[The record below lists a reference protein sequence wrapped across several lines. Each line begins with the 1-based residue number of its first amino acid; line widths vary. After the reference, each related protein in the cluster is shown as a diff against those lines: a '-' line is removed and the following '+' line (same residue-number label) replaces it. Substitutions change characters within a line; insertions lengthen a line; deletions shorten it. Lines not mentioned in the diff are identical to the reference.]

1 MNRIDEMINWYK
13 ENASRREYTVI
24 KAKLKLIRS
33 MYEEIKNS
41 EDRIFMEEIIDRF
54 SDIVELQNTVISD
67 REMELESL
75 AAAGSGCN
83 TSSFIALRQ
92 DGFRDDKQ
100 LQAAFADYLSK
111 KKKKPLSSYTINDY
125 CSRIRNVWKS
135 FYADYLDGS
144 LQKELAENVETV
156 NADNPLVNALNNIE
170 ELCCYAEMCMHSEN
184 GRNWANA
191 IAALNNFADFAAES
205 SKNVAENTDPLA
217 VFCGNPCDCIY

>member
-13 ENASRREYTVI
+13 ENETRREYTLI
-24 KAKLKLIRS
+24 KAKLKLIKS
-33 MYEEIKNS
+33 LLNEIENS

-83 TSSFIALRQ
+83 TSSFIAVRQ

-135 FYADYLDGS
+135 FYAEYQAGS
-144 LQKELAENVETV
+144 LPKELSENVEIIHE
-156 NADNPLVNALNNIE
+156 DNPLINALNNID
-170 ELCCYAEMCMHSEN
+170 ELNCYAEMCMHSEN

-217 VFCGNPCDCIY
+217 IFCENPCDLIY